1 MDVSD
6 SVPDSEPDQP
16 KAHIGGFSMPGCS
29 NGHDFVRAASK
40 TTKQTVFGR
49 LTPKSIVSPSNED
62 TVRTYT
68 RLQHHSFY
76 CMTELYKKYDDRL
89 KTFKTW
95 PKSIPI
101 RPDEL
106 VAAGFL
112 YTGEGDRVAC
122 PWCQI
127 VLREWETYDRAKQEH
142 QRHSPKCLFVKMT
155 MPSSS

>member
-1 MDVSD
+1 MAE
-6 SVPDSEPDQP
+6 SVPDSAPLVKP
-16 KAHIGGFSMPGCS
+16 RISGFSLPGK
-29 NGHDFVRAASK
+29 GTADDFVKPASRSSN
-40 TTKQTVFGR
+40 QSIFGR
-49 LTPKSIVSPSNED
+49 STPAQPATTHED
-62 TVRTYT
+62 VVRTYT

-76 CMTELYKKYDDRL
+76 CMTELFKKYDDRL

-101 RPDEL
+101 RPGEL

-127 VLREWETYDRAKQEH
+127 VLTEWETYDRAKEEH
-142 QRHSPKCLFVKMT
+142 QRHSPQCDFVKMT